1 MHTPAEIQ
9 SARGLAHSKTW
20 RPLSMVCVRPGA
32 SGSGVVCSPVRAMTQ
47 WVLLVVYFCVFTP
60 ALGSLVRGA
69 EANEE
74 QLIRVLQSDRS
85 PREKDAACA
94 RLKRV
99 GTERCIPPLAALLPD
114 EQLSHSARYALE
126 SMRSPKAG
134 KALTEAL
141 GKTSGFTRIGII
153 NSLGMRAEEQAVP
166 GLARSLKDGD
176 AAVAAAAA
184 SALGRIASRDALAAL
199 EAAARDSRG
208 PVRVAAAD
216 ASLRCAH
223 RLLASGDR
231 SKALLVFARL
241 YRSADSDAVRVAG
254 FRGMIQASGDAGLV
268 RMSEAIAGKSGPG
281 QTAALQ
287 LVSEVRIRGATQTL
301 SSLLRRVEPPVRVA
315 LIGGLAQRGDAA
327 AAPAIAPLVASST
340 AAVRL
345 AAINA
350 LGLLGDDSLVALLA
364 QSASS
369 ARGEEQ
375 QAARQALVDLRRG
388 NITKALLAELATAKP
403 AVQAEVAR
411 ALGDRRET
419 ASVPKLLALAQ
430 QGPDSARKAAL
441 QALAVL
447 IDRRQL
453 DALVQFVE
461 DSTQEDARAEAAE
474 ALNSVCQRI
483 QTRHGHVESKP
494 LVTALATGSTE
505 ARIAL
510 LPVCSGLVDP
520 NLRTVLRLAAG
531 DPNSRVRTAAIRALA
546 DTRDA
551 ELLPDLVAVA
561 SGDQEENLRTL
572 AIGACVR
579 LTTQEET
586 VKLSNPQRIEALKTI
601 LASPLSAGQKRQVLA
616 GLAEIPD
623 LQAFRV
629 IEPLLAESAVQSE
642 AAQAA
647 LKIASAL
654 GGSDARATVPAL
666 KKLLD
671 GTSDE
676 ALRRSVQGAIT
687 QIEANSAY
695 ITAWQVAGPYRQE
708 GKDYAAL
715 FDIAFPPEN
724 GATTGADWRELLPG
738 ADPKRPWVMDLLKA
752 LGGEQCVAYARTS
765 VHSEREERARLELG
779 SDDGVKTWLNDKLVL
794 RNNTARG
801 IQPGS
806 DKAEV
811 TLKQGWNLLLLKIT
825 QNNQG
830 WAFCARFVAPDGSP
844 LEGLQ
849 FDAARSAT
857 PSAAR

>member
-1 MHTPAEIQ
+1 M
-9 SARGLAHSKTW
+9 SYFLAT
-20 RPLSMVCVRPGA
+20 LAFTLTAPGFHCA
-32 SGSGVVCSPVRAMTQ
+32 
-47 WVLLVVYFCVFTP
+47 
-60 ALGSLVRGA
+60 VRGA
-69 EANEE
+69 GTNEE
-74 QLIRVLQSDRS
+74 EKLILVLQSDRS

-94 RLKRV
+94 RLKRI

-126 SMRSPKAG
+126 SMRSPKADQ
-134 KALTEAL
+134 ALTEAL
-141 GKTSGFTRIGII
+141 DKTSGQTKIGII
-153 NSLGMRAEEQAVP
+153 NSLAMRATEQAVP
-166 GLARSLKDGD
+166 ALARSLKDGD
-176 AAVAAAAA
+176 AAVVTAAA
-184 SALGRIASRDALAAL
+184 SALGRIASREALAAL
-199 EAAARDSRG
+199 EAAAHDSRG
-208 PVRVAAAD
+208 PVREAAAD

-241 YRSADSDAVRVAG
+241 YRSADRDAIRVAG
-254 FRGMIQASGDAGLV
+254 FRGMILASGDAGLA
-268 RMSEAIAGKSGPG
+268 RMTEAIAGQSGPG

-287 LVSEVRIRGATQTL
+287 LVSEIKIRGATEALAGLLPTL
-301 SSLLRRVEPPVRVA
+301 EPPVQVA
-315 LIGGLAQRGDAA
+315 LIGGLGQRGDSA
-327 AAPAIAPLVASST
+327 AAPAIAPLVTSGT
-340 AAVRL
+340 PAVRL

-350 LGLLGDDSLVALLA
+350 LGLLGDESVVALLA
-364 QSASS
+364 QAAAS

-375 QAARQALVDLRRG
+375 QAARQALVELRRG
-388 NITKALLAELATAKP
+388 NITKALLAELAAAKP
-403 AVQAEVAR
+403 AVQAELAR

-419 ASVPKLLALAQ
+419 ASVPKLLALAE
-430 QGPDSARKAAL
+430 QGPDSLRKAAL
-441 QALAVL
+441 PALAVL
-447 IDRRQL
+447 LDEPQL
-453 DALVQFVE
+453 DALVQLVT
-461 DSTQEDARAEAAE
+461 DVTNADARAEAAE
-474 ALNSVCQRI
+474 ALNSACQRI
-483 QTRHGHVESKP
+483 QTRRGHVETKP

-520 NLRTVLRLAAG
+520 NLRKVLRLAAG
-531 DPNSRVRTAAIRALA
+531 DPNSRVRAAAIRALA

-601 LASPLSAGQKRQVLA
+601 LASPLSAGQKRLALA
-616 GLAEIPD
+616 GLAEISD
-623 LQAFRV
+623 LQAFRL
-629 IEPLLAESAVQSE
+629 IEPLLAEGAVQNE

-654 GGSDARATVPAL
+654 GGADARATVPAL

-676 ALRRSVQGAIT
+676 ALRRSVQGTIA

-695 ITAWQVAGPYRQE
+695 ITAWRVAGPYRQE
-708 GKDYAAL
+708 GKDYAVL

-724 GATTGADWRELLPG
+724 GATPGADWRDLLPG

-765 VHSEREERARLELG
+765 IHSEQQQRARLELG
-779 SDDGVKTWLNDKLVL
+779 SDDGVKAWLNDKLVL
-794 RNNTARG
+794 SNNTARG

-857 PSAAR
+857 PPAARSSADKQ